1 MRQSFRALRLFPILS
16 VFAFQLLA
24 PVAVQAQD
32 LDDAEKQ
39 RAIETLSAELR
50 LFITQNRF
58 QEALD
63 KAAQLETLDP
73 QNASAKVWKEYAS
86 RQMSGPQE
94 SRLEKLLGV
103 AISKEEVI
111 APAADEPGLSSTP
124 AETVVAANVEPLPTT
139 TEPGA
144 TPQPADTSSQTT
156 PPVASTPA
164 DPQTPAAA
172 QTPAPEPV
180 APTPS
185 QATPPAPAPVSAS
198 SSGSNLWMYVVIGVV
213 LAVVIVL
220 VGYFMTRKKGEAKA
234 AAPAKSSA
242 PAKAPV
248 STARMAAAPSPIT
261 KVGATKGT
269 AVHDAIT
276 QVPNDQKTGQE
287 ESRTKPDSYKD
298 ESFSLQAPTFG
309 SSDPITSYGN
319 DSKTNSDMPTR
330 DLQTRGDQVTRD
342 QNTQNDPISFAE
354 GDDAL
359 YQSLA
364 EDDLPETLVLNKPKM
379 NDSNLEGD
387 QDPEALTLGGIA
399 LDTNEETKAPA
410 RASAKDDI
418 EESTAEMSFGSI
430 MFNDEGE
437 TKGTSKPTQA
447 APSRE
452 RDEDDYNDASFNSM
466 MFGGSTETK
475 SPAQKKR
482 EESRQGLPPSK
493 REDSKQGLPGGKKEE
508 SRQGLPQAKKEDS
521 KQGLPDKQTQRMVVK
536 NEEEGEQTYSSLMF
550 DGEETV
556 APGFASQKMTKEK
569 PTAERSFDEVMLDA
583 GEETVAP
590 GFDIEDLKDTKPL
603 PGMEDTKKLADSR
616 QKPDLSKADTKPLDK
631 EAAESPGGDDDDVIK
646 L

>member
-24 PVAVQAQD
+24 PVVVQAQD

-73 QNASAKVWKEYAS
+73 QNASAKVWKQYAA

-103 AISKEEVI
+103 TLSKEEVI
-111 APAADEPGLSSTP
+111 APAADEPGVTSSTP
-124 AETVVAANVEPLPTT
+124 SQTIVASPV
-139 TEPGA
+139 
-144 TPQPADTSSQTT
+144 QPPPSTDASSQTT
-156 PPVASTPA
+156 PPVST
-164 DPQTPAAA
+164 TPEAA

-185 QATPPAPAPVSAS
+185 NTATPAPSPVSAS
-198 SSGSNLWMYVVIGVV
+198 SSGSNLWMYVIIGVI

-234 AAPAKSSA
+234 AAPAKSST

-248 STARMAAAPSPIT
+248 STARMATAPSPIT

-276 QVPNDQKTGQE
+276 QVPNDQKTGQD
-287 ESRTKPDSYKD
+287 ESRAKPDSYKD
-298 ESFSLQAPTFG
+298 ESFSLQAPSFG

-342 QNTQNDPISFAE
+342 QKTQSDPISFAE

-364 EDDLPETLVLNKPKM
+364 EDDLPETLVLNQPKM
-379 NDSNLEGD
+379 TDSNLEGD

-399 LDTNEETKAPA
+399 LDTNEETKAPG
-410 RASAKDDI
+410 RAKAKDDI

-437 TKGTSKPTQA
+437 TKGTSKP
-447 APSRE
+447 APQTASRE
-452 RDEDDYNDASFNSM
+452 QDEDDYNDASFNSM

-493 REDSKQGLPGGKKEE
+493 REDSKQGLPAGKKEE

-556 APGFASQKMTKEK
+556 APGFAPQKMTKEK

-583 GEETVAP
+583 GDETVAP

-616 QKPDLSKADTKPLDK
+616 QKSNQPDLDKDAAD
-631 EAAESPGGDDDDVIK
+631 SPGGDDDDVIK